1 MYVKKKRGG
10 EMGALILMRQS
21 KAVRTVRFDPFFRH
35 EAINLRANDE
45 RNEITSSFQVVD
57 FGTPGK
63 H

>member
-1 MYVKKKRGG
+1 
-10 EMGALILMRQS
+10 MGALILMRQS